1 MGIVERLDLETVVV
15 MVTVS
20 KDCPA
25 RWIWLGV
32 VSIDKSLLKGEASR
46 FLVDLDP
53 PLSCE
58 RSFNFPHPA
67 PSYGTWALKT

>member
-1 MGIVERLDLETVVV
+1 MGIVERLDLETVVD

-46 FLVDLDP
+46 FSVDLDP

-58 RSFNFPHPA
+58 KGPLIFHTPPPRTGLGH
-67 PSYGTWALKT
+67 